1 MSAIK
6 DIALKQFATISK
18 KWQSVS
24 VEKWKD
30 NEGKPIV
37 IYFKPFTLGEK
48 EQLYKRYQKSE
59 MKALVY
65 AIILKAHEKNG
76 DEYKK
81 IWDQFDE
88 PDFMTRY
95 DSDIIIEI
103 GTKLVETTSTE
114 EYEKK

>member
-1 MSAIK
+1 MSIK
-6 DIALKQFATISK
+6 DIAVQQFATISK
-18 KWQSVS
+18 KWQHITVD
-24 VEKWKD
+24 KWKD
-30 NEGKPIV
+30 KEGKPITL
-37 IYFKPFTLGEK
+37 YFKPFTLGEK

-59 MKALVY
+59 FKAMVY
-65 AIILKAHEKNG
+65 AIILKSHEKDG

-95 DSDIIIEI
+95 DSDIVLEIGSKIIE
-103 GTKLVETTSTE
+103 GTSPD